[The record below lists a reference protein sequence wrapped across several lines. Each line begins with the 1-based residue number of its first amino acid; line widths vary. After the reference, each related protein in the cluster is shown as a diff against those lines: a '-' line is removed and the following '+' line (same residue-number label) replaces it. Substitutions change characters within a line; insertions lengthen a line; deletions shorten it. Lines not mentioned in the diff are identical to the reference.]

1 LDAPDAEPR
10 DESIGDLIGRL
21 VEDGRSYAEAEIEL
35 VKAIAAYRAQ
45 RARRALVSL
54 AIGWFLLVTSTS
66 AVVLGAVLSLAQRLD
81 AFWAGLIVGIPL
93 AAGGYLLARMGWA
106 GVKGLARNSA
116 EQQALDK
123 GGGA

>member
-1 LDAPDAEPR
+1 MDAAEPEPQG
-10 DESIGDLIGRL
+10 ESIGDLLGRL
-21 VEDGRSYAEAEIEL
+21 VEDGRSYAEAELEL

-66 AVVLGAVLSLAQRLD
+66 AVVMGAVLSLAQRLD

-93 AAGGYLLARMGWA
+93 AACGYALVSLGWA
-106 GVKGLARNSA
+106 GVKGLARDSA
-116 EQQALDK
+116 EQQAIDK
-123 GGGA
+123 GGAG